1 MALIPPNE
9 YQVIATSVA
18 QMVEAL
24 DNSSTVSSDVPDTP
38 AAIFGERISDG
49 VAGRPSVNIDPSELA
64 VLSSG
69 RTTLQQVATIY
80 NCSTRTIRRR
90 LLEFGLAEPGPP
102 VYVDEEQ
109 ADGSTT
115 RTYHAGARSDL
126 SKLTDEEL
134 DRIMLS
140 IYEQFPTFG
149 RRMID
154 GYLLQLGERVPRS
167 RIEASYLRVIGT
179 SSSSFGTKRIQRR
192 VYSVPGP
199 GSLWHHDGQHG
210 WCTII
215 YSIISTN

>member
-1 MALIPPNE
+1 
-9 YQVIATSVA
+9 
-18 QMVEAL
+18 MVDAL
-24 DNSSTVSSDVPDTP
+24 DNASTISSDLPDAP
-38 AAIFGERISDG
+38 AVVFGERIHDG
-49 VAGRPSVNIDPSELA
+49 GPGRPSVNINPSDLA

-69 RTTLQQVATIY
+69 RTTLQQVATVY
-80 NCSTRTIRRR
+80 DCSTRTIRRR
-90 LLEFGLAEPGPP
+90 LLEFGLATAGPP
-102 VYVDEEQ
+102 VYTDEEQ
-109 ADGSTT
+109 PDGSIT
-115 RTYHAGARSDL
+115 RTYHAGSRSDL

-154 GYLLQLGERVPRS
+154 GYLIQLGERVPRS

-179 SSSSFGTKRIQRR
+179 SSSSFGTRRIQRR

-210 WCTII
+210 Q
-215 YSIISTN
+215 